1 MGSTRSL
8 DETLAN
14 TLTTPDD
21 MAAYL
26 TAVLEDGDE
35 ADFLVALGDVTKI
48 TGMSKV
54 AKETGLG
61 RESMYKTLSEAGNP
75 TLETL
80 MLIINA
86 LDLRLAVSPS
96 DNKAA

>member
-1 MGSTRSL
+1 MANTRSL
-8 DETLAN
+8 DETLAS
-14 TLTTPDD
+14 TLTTPED

-35 ADFLVALGDVTKI
+35 ADFLVALGDVAKI

-96 DNKAA
+96 DDKAA